1 MKNSDIE
8 IVVNEMIENMGVF
21 TQEDAD
27 DAVCNYEIEG
37 TVRGLDAIMGFV
49 KNHDS
54 VLYEKFTDVVNICD
68 KLLSRLQTMK

>member
-8 IVVNEMIENMGVF
+8 IVVDGMIENLGVF

-37 TVRGLDAIMGFV
+37 TVRGLDAIRGFV
-49 KNHDS
+49 KDDS
-54 VLYEKFTDVVNICD
+54 VLYEKFTDVMSICD
-68 KLLSRLQTMK
+68 ELLSRLQTMK